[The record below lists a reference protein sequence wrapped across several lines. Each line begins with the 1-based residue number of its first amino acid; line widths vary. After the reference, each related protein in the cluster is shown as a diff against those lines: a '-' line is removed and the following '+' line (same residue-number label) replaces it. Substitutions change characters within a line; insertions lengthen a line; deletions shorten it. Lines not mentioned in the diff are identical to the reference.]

1 MTQARVVRYYNNMR
15 WVYELQAA
23 VRRVK
28 RDVNP
33 AEPGPTTKPKEH
45 KNDTSKEPE
54 QKQERNYS
62 ETENHLIL
70 ACAPSGPSPLGQS
83 VSDPSVDDLPVV
95 PVTTY
100 RRFV

>member
-1 MTQARVVRYYNNMR
+1 VESRVR
-15 WVYELQAA
+15 EF
-23 VRRVK
+23 RRSVT
-28 RDVNP
+28 P
-33 AEPGPTTKPKEH
+33 AEPGPAKTTKEH

-62 ETENHLIL
+62 ETENHLVL
-70 ACAPSGPSPLGQS
+70 ACAPHS
-83 VSDPSVDDLPVV
+83 PSVQLLEGNDLPVV